1 MKTFLFTLFS
11 QVNSNSL
18 PSADFDASI
27 ASISKIVFAVAGM
40 LSVIF
45 IAIGG
50 FKYTV
55 SNGDPQG
62 IASAKNTIIAA
73 IVGLILAVSA
83 FSIVNFVFG
92 RL

>member
-1 MKTFLFTLFS
+1 MFHKIFS

-18 PSADFDASI
+18 PSANFDASV
-27 ASISKIVFAVAGM
+27 ASISKIAFAAAAM
-40 LSVIF
+40 IAVIF

-50 FKYTV
+50 FKYTI

-62 IASAKNTIIAA
+62 VASAKNTILSA
-73 IVGLILAVSA
+73 IVGLLIAVSA